1 MPLIKLL
8 SAKKLAKGCQPFEG
22 SAAGPQKITKTLSFG
37 QNLFS
42 RGDFPTPKKDLFLN
56 KIDEKFN
63 KSPKSSESSHSNTVL
78 KPTIFSPVLINAKN
92 QSNGMELQYK
102 LVAES
107 EADLKTGKIS
117 VTSPIGKGLLGK
129 KVGEVAEVQ
138 APNGTMKFKVDN
150 ITV

>member
-8 SAKKLAKGCQPFEG
+8 SPKKLAKGCQPFEG

-92 QSNGMELQYK
+92 QSNGISLEKSMSKQTS
-102 LVAES
+102 S
-107 EADLKTGKIS
+107 ETK
-117 VTSPIGKGLLGK
+117 
-129 KVGEVAEVQ
+129 Q
-138 APNGTMKFKVDN
+138 
-150 ITV
+150 